1 MDVEGEGRAGDLDV
15 DAEGERG
22 QEDLA
27 VEVEGEGA
35 GRGPSCERGG

>member
-1 MDVEGEGRAGDLDV
+1 VDVEGEGQAGDLDV

-27 VEVEGEGA
+27 VEVEGEEA

>member
-15 DAEGERG
+15 DAEGEGG

>member
-1 MDVEGEGRAGDLDV
+1 VDVEGEGRAGDLDV